1 MITVLGGTGKV
12 GSKIVDNLIKQGE
25 KVRLV
30 ARSAERLRSFVG
42 KNANAMAGDI
52 LDAEFLAQAFK
63 GADAVFTLIPP
74 AFKVDNYLSYA
85 DRICESTGRALEIAG
100 VSHVVNMSSI
110 GADLSRGTGP
120 IVGLHSM
127 EERLNRIKGL
137 NVLHIRSAFFM
148 ENLLMNM
155 DPIKSKGLN
164 SGPYRGEMKFPMI
177 ATKDVA
183 AYASERLIKK
193 DFSGS
198 SVRYLLGKEDVSM
211 NDVTRVIGTKINK
224 PELQYRMVSY
234 RDAEKQLV
242 ETGLSRTVSRIYIE
256 MSKAFNE
263 GIIQHEKRSSENTT
277 TTSFEQFCDE
287 VIVPIYRETLPKAA

>member
-12 GSKIVDNLIKQGE
+12 GSKIVENLIKEGK

-30 ARSAERLRSFVG
+30 ARSAEKLRPFVN
-42 KNANAMAGDI
+42 KSAVAMAGDI
-52 LDAEFLAQAFK
+52 LDTEFLVQAFK
-63 GADAVFTLIPP
+63 GSDAAFTLIPP

-85 DRICESTGRALEIAG
+85 EKICESTARALELAG
-100 VSHVVNMSSI
+100 VSHVVNMSSV
-110 GADLSRGTGP
+110 GADLARETGP
-120 IVGLHSM
+120 VVGLHFM

-155 DPIKSKGLN
+155 DSIKSKGLN
-164 SGPYRGEMKFPMI
+164 SGPYRSEMKFPMI

-183 AYASERLIKK
+183 AYVSERLIKK

-198 SVRYLLGKEDVSM
+198 SVRYLLGKEDISM
-211 NDVTRVIGTKINK
+211 NDVTRIIGSKINR
-224 PELQYRMVSY
+224 PDLQYGMVSY
-234 RDAEKQLV
+234 RDAEKQL
-242 ETGLSRTVSRIYIE
+242 LSAGFSRDVSRIYIE

-263 GIIQHEKRSSENTT
+263 GIILHEKRSSENTT
-277 TTSFEQFCDE
+277 VTSFEQFCIE
-287 VIVPIYRETLPKAA
+287 VIVPIYREALPKAA